1 MRALAVSI
9 GLLALALPA
18 AASAQAQGCTAS
30 SASNCDATKRET
42 LADKFA
48 PKADDM
54 GSFARKGSRDRDKN
68 DRQAVEQQ
76 INEAIMAGR
85 CEDARKIAVDNGYH
99 AAAAQIRRT
108 CKS

>member
-1 MRALAVSI
+1 MRALALSI

-18 AASAQAQGCTAS
+18 AALAQAQGCTAS
-30 SASNCDATKRET
+30 SAANCDATKRES

-48 PKADDM
+48 PKSDSMD
-54 GSFARKGSRDRDKN
+54 SFTRKGRDRDKN
-68 DRQAVEQQ
+68 ERQAVEQQ